1 MRSINYHPTSIITK
15 PLLSASAPHLFP
27 SSHFSFPPCIFLSV
41 AVFLPFFASHF
52 CYTHIALQPCHLRI
66 LEVKLRQ
73 GYLIKQFR
81 LFTQQKSTRVG
92 AVVSV
97 SGGYRW
103 EKSPVLNLLALRGVE
118 DPGSSPGLGEFLFF
132 LASPSLGQSVFKSR
146 LFDVFCNKSPSWCSG
161 NISVGN
167 G

>member
-92 AVVSV
+92 AVVSI
-97 SGGYRW
+97 SGGHRW
-103 EKSPVLNLLALRGVE
+103 EKSPALNLLVPLGRE
-118 DPGSSPGLGEFLFF
+118 DSGSNPELGNLFF
-132 LASPSLGQSVFKSR
+132 GVYLYPQ
-146 LFDVFCNKSPSWCSG
+146 
-161 NISVGN
+161 
-167 G
+167 